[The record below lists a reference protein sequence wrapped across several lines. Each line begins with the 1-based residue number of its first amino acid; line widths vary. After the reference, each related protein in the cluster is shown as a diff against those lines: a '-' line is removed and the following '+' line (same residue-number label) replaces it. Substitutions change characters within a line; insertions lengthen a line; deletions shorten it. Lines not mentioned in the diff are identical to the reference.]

1 MAEQNERAFQKQPTV
16 VLYSKLK
23 SKKSKKPLRY
33 TRNVGLGFKTP
44 REVHLSLFF
53 IVFFC
58 KFCKPG
64 NSHGVALNC
73 VCIIFHL
80 LVFKILQILVFI
92 RMF

>member
-44 REVHLSLFF
+44 REVHLSLFLL
-53 IVFFC
+53 FF
-58 KFCKPG
+58 
-64 NSHGVALNC
+64 
-73 VCIIFHL
+73 
-80 LVFKILQILVFI
+80 LQILQTWKFSWCCIELYLYNFSFI
-92 RMF
+92 GF